1 MYEPAA
7 HEAFKKL
14 EKFEGRVV
22 LMSWRF
28 LKSAK
33 DRKLSYPS
41 YYFIYTLAVLEKR

>member
-1 MYEPAA
+1 MEST
-7 HEAFKKL
+7 FKILQKV
-14 EKFEGRVV
+14 EGRAL
-22 LMSWRF
+22 LMPWRF

>member
-1 MYEPAA
+1 MKD
-7 HEAFKKL
+7 AFKILQKI
-14 EKFEGRVV
+14 EGRVV